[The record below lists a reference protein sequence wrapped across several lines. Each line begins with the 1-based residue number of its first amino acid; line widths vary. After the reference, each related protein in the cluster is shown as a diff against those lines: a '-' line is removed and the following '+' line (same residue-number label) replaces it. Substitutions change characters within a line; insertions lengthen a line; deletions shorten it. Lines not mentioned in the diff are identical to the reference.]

1 MYNCSS
7 KSSKCGATLRAVRRF
22 TVHTTIRIYKGATE
36 LNKAL
41 VQRRSEIEKLIKNV
55 PGFRT
60 YQLIDTHDG
69 VASVTTCNDKS
80 GCEKTNEVA
89 AEFIRTN
96 LSSLKGTKPEIYSGD
111 VSFTFGEIPA
121 TAGTQR

>member
-1 MYNCSS
+1 M
-7 KSSKCGATLRAVRRF
+7 
-22 TVHTTIRIYKGATE
+22 HTTIRIYKGATE

-69 VASVTTCNDKS
+69 VASVTTCDDKS
-80 GCEKTNEVA
+80 GCEKSNQVA
-89 AEFIRTN
+89 ADFIRTN
-96 LSSLKGTKPEIYSGD
+96 LSSLKGTKPDVFDGD
-111 VSFTFGEIPA
+111 VTFSFGETPA
-121 TAGTQR
+121 TTGTHR